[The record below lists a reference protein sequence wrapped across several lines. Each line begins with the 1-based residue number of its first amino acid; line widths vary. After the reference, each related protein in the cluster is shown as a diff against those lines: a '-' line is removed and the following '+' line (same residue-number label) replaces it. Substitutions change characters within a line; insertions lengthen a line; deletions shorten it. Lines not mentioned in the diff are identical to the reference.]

1 MIEPSY
7 NDIQSGEI
15 PSIELENGKVKI
27 ISGKFNGVKGPG
39 MPHTG
44 MLYLDVDLNKDTEFK
59 TSINEQWNTF
69 VYVYEGVMAVKDVH
83 VQSGQLAIFSDGDSL
98 SFSSHDSNAL
108 KCVVV
113 SGEPLNEPVS
123 RGGPFVMNT
132 KAEVLQAFED
142 YQKGVLVK

>member
-1 MIEPSY
+1 
-7 NDIQSGEI
+7 
-15 PSIELENGKVKI
+15 
-27 ISGKFNGVKGPG
+27 

-98 SFSSHDSNAL
+98 NFRLMIQMVLDVLLLAVSLSMSQFLEVGHSS
-108 KCVVV
+108 
-113 SGEPLNEPVS
+113 
-123 RGGPFVMNT
+123 
-132 KAEVLQAFED
+132 
-142 YQKGVLVK
+142 

>member
-1 MIEPSY
+1 
-7 NDIQSGEI
+7 
-15 PSIELENGKVKI
+15 
-27 ISGKFNGVKGPG
+27 

-44 MLYLDVDLNKDTEFK
+44 MLYLDVDLNKGTEFK
-59 TSINEQWNTF
+59 TFINEQWNTF
-69 VYVYEGVMAVKDVH
+69 VYVYDGVMASNGVL
-83 VQSGQLAIFSDGDSL
+83 VQSGQLAIFSEGNSL
-98 SFSSHDSNAL
+98 NFSSYDSNGL
-108 KCVVV
+108 SCVVI

>member
-1 MIEPSY
+1 
-7 NDIQSGEI
+7 
-15 PSIELENGKVKI
+15 
-27 ISGKFNGVKGPG
+27 

-44 MLYLDVDLNKDTEFK
+44 MLYLDVVLNKDTEFK

-98 SFSSHDSNAL
+98 NFSSYDSNGL
-108 KCVVV
+108 RCVIV

-142 YQKGVLVK
+142 YQEGVLVK